1 MTEIVNLNWISLT
14 ISKLR
19 TEKQN
24 RESHR
29 TFRCQ
34 SVAWE
39 LPAGDFNFL
48 NRIPNSHHC
57 QNTRIPFEIGPC
69 SYCSLF
75 ILFSKDVQQWILF
88 DNKEKLVC
96 ENKTVDRKTRCA
108 LYQTTRHSLALKQS
122 LEIALVIYLLVL
134 IFRFFILP
142 FWATRQC
149 FMWLKYKPKSISKF
163 YRFFL
168 YAHWKSVLLCKIFVC
183 KICLL
188 FNTKVYHLFCIC
200 TVLK

>member
-19 TEKQN
+19 MKKQN
-24 RESHR
+24 RQSHR
-29 TFRCQ
+29 TFWCQ

-57 QNTRIPFEIGPC
+57 QNTRFLFEIGPC

-134 IFRFFILP
+134 IFRFFIRTILSNKTMLYVTKIQTEVILKILP
-142 FWATRQC
+142 FFLCMPTENQFYCA
-149 FMWLKYKPKSISKF
+149 KF
-163 YRFFL
+163 SS
-168 YAHWKSVLLCKIFVC
+168 AKSVCFSTQKFIIYSVFVQC
-183 KICLL
+183 
-188 FNTKVYHLFCIC
+188 
-200 TVLK
+200 